1 MTWSLLF
8 HSNLIQPPGMMLR
21 PAVFSLKVYRA
32 EDIPQS
38 MFVSLLLQTVKRMC
52 PLEPHYAVVTKVR
65 PLGKTQKA
73 SHELI
78 CENDVDRFSASF
90 TKKVLCSIRVSRLVV
105 RTNVLW
111 WDLGKLS

>member
-1 MTWSLLF
+1 MTGSSLF

-52 PLEPHYAVVTKVR
+52 SLEPHDAVVTKVR
-65 PLGKTQKA
+65 LLGNTQKA

-78 CENDVDRFSASF
+78 CENDVHRFSESLRKGTEFNQCF
-90 TKKVLCSIRVSRLVV
+90 TLSR
-105 RTNVLW
+105 
-111 WDLGKLS
+111 